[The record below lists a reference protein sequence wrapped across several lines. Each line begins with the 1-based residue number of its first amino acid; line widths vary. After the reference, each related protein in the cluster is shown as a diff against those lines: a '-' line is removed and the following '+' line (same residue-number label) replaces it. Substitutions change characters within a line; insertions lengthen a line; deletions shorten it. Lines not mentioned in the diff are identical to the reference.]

1 MYTMFFRR
9 IENHINNLYQKAKP
23 TAERLFQKGRE
34 FAGNVSRISGQASDI
49 LGKVADIGSRIL
61 NSSEAREIAGLDPR
75 LGKALAVGQ
84 RGVQYAGMGSDLSRQ
99 VSNFTNEGT
108 YRGNH
113 GENLQN
119 ALERAK
125 QIGND
130 AQTVKYI

>member
-1 MYTMFFRR
+1 LLVT
-9 IENHINNLYQKAKP
+9 
-23 TAERLFQKGRE
+23 FQT
-34 FAGNVSRISGQASDI
+34 SDI
-49 LGKVADIGSRIL
+49 LGRVADIGNRIV
-61 NSSEAREIAGLDPR
+61 NSNEAREIAGLDPR

-84 RGVQYAGMGSDLSRQ
+84 RGVQYAGLGSDLSRQ